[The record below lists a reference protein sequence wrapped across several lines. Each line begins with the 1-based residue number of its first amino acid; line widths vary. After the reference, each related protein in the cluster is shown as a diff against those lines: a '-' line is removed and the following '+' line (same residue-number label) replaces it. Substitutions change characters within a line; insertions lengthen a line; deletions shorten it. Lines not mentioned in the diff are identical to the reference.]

1 MNSYN
6 VYEKLY
12 ADTKTA
18 FTIVKNDKQYS
29 LGEYMLMKAGNKNLP
44 AERNKNN
51 GLSIV
56 SKSFSYIKERL
67 TVKNPPH
74 KEKTIKRFPLRT
86 TASALLS
93 AVVVCSLALSFGAF
107 SGKNI
112 HSEAPI
118 VVEPEVSDVERELPV
133 TFEENN

>member
-12 ADTKTA
+12 ADTKA
-18 FTIVKNDKQYS
+18 SFTIVKNDKQYS

-44 AERNKNN
+44 AERNANTGNN
-51 GLSIV
+51 IV
-56 SKSFSYIKERL
+56 LKSFSYIKEKL
-67 TVKNPPH
+67 TVKNPPN
-74 KEKTIKRFPLRT
+74 KDRTIKKFPLRT

-93 AVVVCSLALSFGAF
+93 AVVVCSLVLSFGVF

-112 HSEAPI
+112 HSKAPLA
-118 VVEPEVSDVERELPV
+118 VESETSDVNNELPSS
-133 TFEENN
+133 FEGK